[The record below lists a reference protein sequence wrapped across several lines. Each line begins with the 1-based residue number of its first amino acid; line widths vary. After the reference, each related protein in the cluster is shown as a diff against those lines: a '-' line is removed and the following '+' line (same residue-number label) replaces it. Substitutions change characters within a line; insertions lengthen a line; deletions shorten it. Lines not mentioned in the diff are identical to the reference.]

1 MDRRLAGVLDEV
13 EYVSAGSQAIDEV
26 CDSSRMNEVYG
37 EMVGS
42 PFPVRAT
49 VRAQLMAPEA
59 LGQIVMLAAK

>member
-1 MDRRLAGVLDEV
+1 M
-13 EYVSAGSQAIDEV
+13 AIDEV

-37 EMVGS
+37 EMVES